1 MKKTFNNHFG
11 SPTRFEKQLY
21 IRRYFLFLFKN
32 AEVFNLL
39 FLLQLQSEGGI
50 WTEIHF

>member
-11 SPTRFEKQLY
+11 SPTRFEKQHY